1 VGNKTSS
8 GIQQMTAIAFFVI
21 GLLGWAGHWLKRY
34 LAGQTPN
41 DLVCYLFHCQPKAT
55 ARSFLTF
62 FTSWFAFMA
71 AGHPELS
78 WGTAWGAFC
87 TGYLI
92 DSALN
97 RE

>member
-1 VGNKTSS
+1 MIAAALFFIGFVGW
-8 GIQQMTAIAFFVI
+8 
-21 GLLGWAGHWLKRY
+21 LGHWLKRY

-41 DLVCYLFHCQPKAT
+41 DLICYLFRCQPKAT

-62 FTSWFAFMA
+62 FTGWFGFMA
-71 AGHPELS
+71 IGQPEL
-78 WGTAWGAFC
+78 TWGAAWSAFS

>member
-1 VGNKTSS
+1 
-8 GIQQMTAIAFFVI
+8 MTAAALFFI
-21 GLLGWAGHWLKRY
+21 GLAGWVGHWLKRY

-55 ARSFLTF
+55 ARSFFAF

-71 AGHPELS
+71 AGQPELT
-78 WGTAWGAFC
+78 WGAAWGAFC
-87 TGYLI
+87 TGYVI
-92 DSALN
+92 DSTLN